1 MQVEIPM
8 NYICLEKAPIT
19 TMTPPSAAPNQKIME
34 KDVPLF
40 LRDDLKKRNL
50 DGKLFKQSHLEV
62 DLSNKSDRVEFG
74 HARYHAQ
81 FVPGSAFE
89 IVVQWISASGP
100 IVYDLVSFFINLYLI
115 SK

>member
-8 NYICLEKAPIT
+8 SYICLEKAPVPT
-19 TMTPPSAAPNQKIME
+19 ATPAKIKE

-50 DGKLFKQSHLEV
+50 DGKLYKQSHLEV

-100 IVYDLVSFFINLYLI
+100 IVYDLVGFS
-115 SK
+115 

>member
-1 MQVEIPM
+1 MQVEIPLD
-8 NYICLEKAPIT
+8 YICMEKPAFP
-19 TMTPPSAAPNQKIME
+19 TMSPPSVSGSQKIME

-50 DGKLFKQSHLEV
+50 DGKLYKQSHLEV

-81 FVPGSAFE
+81 FVPGNAFE

-100 IVYDLVSFFINLYLI
+100 IVYDLVCS
-115 SK
+115 